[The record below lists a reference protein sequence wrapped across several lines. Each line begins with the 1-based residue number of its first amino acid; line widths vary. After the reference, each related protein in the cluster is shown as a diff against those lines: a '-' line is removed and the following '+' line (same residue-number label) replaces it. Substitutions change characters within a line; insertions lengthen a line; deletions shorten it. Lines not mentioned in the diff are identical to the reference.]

1 MGEIKQNSNKPSV
14 EKEVSREAH
23 REASRP
29 VSKSR
34 KKKVAKPIFFSVLL
48 VALIAF
54 GTFYFIKYQQ
64 LNDKYTEITM
74 SADERIKGI
83 VEKVSKLYNIPSYE
97 KEKPA
102 WTFFKD
108 EKSLET
114 LKNNQFLKDAKVNDV
129 LLAYEKSD
137 LAILFRPD
145 ENKIIVVDSFKK
157 VNTGTVPVAI
167 IAPSDKQDSIEKSL
181 KNSFG
186 NIVVINKSVPKSS
199 ISQGAVVDV
208 TGKEA
213 EATTKL
219 ASILGLPVGALP
231 AGETAPEGAKMVI
244 VLPSD
249 TTPTP

>member
-1 MGEIKQNSNKPSV
+1 MHQ
-14 EKEVSREAH
+14 
-23 REASRP
+23 
-29 VSKSR
+29 
-34 KKKVAKPIFFSVLL
+34 
-48 VALIAF
+48 
-54 GTFYFIKYQQ
+54 
-64 LNDKYTEITM
+64 
-74 SADERIKGI
+74 
-83 VEKVSKLYNIPSYE
+83 
-97 KEKPA
+97 
-102 WTFFKD
+102 
-108 EKSLET
+108 
-114 LKNNQFLKDAKVNDV
+114 
-129 LLAYEKSD
+129 
-137 LAILFRPD
+137 AI
-145 ENKIIVVDSFKK
+145 
-157 VNTGTVPVAI
+157 
-167 IAPSDKQDSIEKSL
+167 KQDSIEKSL